1 MLDIVQHIAPKPTQV
16 RPSAGHCPVGS
27 LLDIIWQKCSWVG
40 SLLDIIGQMCSYVGS
55 LLDIIRQMCSWVGSL
70 LDIIRQMC
78 FLSQEL
84 GGCNLANK
92 FLS

>member
-1 MLDIVQHIAPKPTQV
+1 MLDIVQHIASKPTQV
-16 RPSAGHCPVGS
+16 RPSAGHCPVES
-27 LLDIIWQKCSWVG
+27 LLDIIRQKCCWVG

-78 FLSQEL
+78 FLSQEF
-84 GGCNLANK
+84 GGCNPANK
-92 FLS
+92 FLN

>member
-27 LLDIIWQKCSWVG
+27 LLDIIRQKCSWVG

-84 GGCNLANK
+84 GGCNSANK
-92 FLS
+92 FLN

>member
-27 LLDIIWQKCSWVG
+27 LLDIIRQMCSWVHSLLDIIRQKCSWVG
-40 SLLDIIGQMCSYVGS
+40 SLLDIIG
-55 LLDIIRQMCSWVGSL
+55 QMCSWVGSL

-78 FLSQEL
+78 FLSQEF
-84 GGCNLANK
+84 GGCNPANK
-92 FLS
+92 FLN

>member
-1 MLDIVQHIAPKPTQV
+1 MLDIVQHIASKPTQV
-16 RPSAGHCPVGS
+16 RPSAGHRLVGS
-27 LLDIIWQKCSWVG
+27 LLDIIRQKCSWVG

-78 FLSQEL
+78 FLSQEF
-84 GGCNLANK
+84 GGCNPANK
-92 FLS
+92 FLN